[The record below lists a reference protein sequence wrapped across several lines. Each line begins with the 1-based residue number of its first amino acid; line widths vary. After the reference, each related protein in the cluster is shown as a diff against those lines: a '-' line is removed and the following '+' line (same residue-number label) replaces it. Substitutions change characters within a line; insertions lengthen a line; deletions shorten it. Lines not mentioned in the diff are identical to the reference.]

1 MVAFTRLDVSRGK
14 ETRKKWRARVETG
27 RCGTRALRRVAA
39 LYDSAGQRARVGARF
54 LGSRSEAAV
63 PSYAKKNTLRI
74 EHDYK
79 LDSASL
85 DTPSWPT
92 CNGVCVQHCY
102 APPLA

>member
-1 MVAFTRLDVSRGK
+1 M
-14 ETRKKWRARVETG
+14 
-27 RCGTRALRRVAA
+27 LRRVAV
-39 LYDSAGQRARVGARF
+39 LYDSKKRARVGAL